1 MEKKINEI
9 SFIGARFINLL
20 GSGIYNIC
28 IPLFLLKNT
37 GSVLVTSV
45 FFSVIQLPS
54 IFLLPF
60 LGVWMENKNLK
71 YCLIFS
77 NALSIFLFLLLNIS
91 LINYGFNFYFLLAI
105 SFVEKINSSMFNVA
119 SSSIVSRIISK
130 DKIAKL
136 NGTKSVFDNIAY
148 LMAPA
153 LGAVLYGNLGFS
165 FAVWLNIFSYI
176 ISIVLS
182 LILDYIPNSSTSD
195 KESFHIRLKKGF
207 KIIAADKQLFVFF
220 TLFMVLNFL
229 VSPTEEVFAPGIMKS
244 VYNFDDTLYGWT
256 GTAVSAGVI
265 VASVVIG
272 MKDKGNSIMKL
283 SLYMQSGIMIFT
295 GVFSIILLKYNPDL
309 FYFIYLILCFLS
321 GIFATFVN
329 VPLMSN
335 FQIMVDKNYQA
346 RFFSIL
352 SFFSSLMIPIGT
364 LFAGVM
370 SKALR
375 TDIAYLLNGVIMF
388 VIVYMAFRKIQ
399 NKTKNYDITGEM

>member
-1 MEKKINEI
+1 MEKKLNEI

-77 NALSIFLFLLLNIS
+77 NALSIFLFLLLNVS

-105 SFVEKINSSMFNVA
+105 SFIEKINSSMFNVA

-176 ISIVLS
+176 ISMILS
-182 LILDYIPNSSTSD
+182 LILDYKPNSSTSD

-220 TLFMVLNFL
+220 ILFMVLNFL
-229 VSPTEEVFAPGIMKS
+229 VSPTEEVF
-244 VYNFDDTLYGWT
+244 
-256 GTAVSAGVI
+256 
-265 VASVVIG
+265 
-272 MKDKGNSIMKL
+272 GN
-283 SLYMQSGIMIFT
+283 
-295 GVFSIILLKYNPDL
+295 
-309 FYFIYLILCFLS
+309 
-321 GIFATFVN
+321 
-329 VPLMSN
+329 
-335 FQIMVDKNYQA
+335 
-346 RFFSIL
+346 
-352 SFFSSLMIPIGT
+352 
-364 LFAGVM
+364 
-370 SKALR
+370 
-375 TDIAYLLNGVIMF
+375 
-388 VIVYMAFRKIQ
+388 RKIKQ
-399 NKTKNYDITGEM
+399 CI